1 MEKQLASK
9 LFILDDYN
17 SKENM
22 EEHIK
27 EYINKLKIDFP
38 SAIVTREFYK
48 KNGVLVRATQIN
60 YNLNKKWHYIEREDE
75 LEKEEV
81 RIKERGI
88 NGLGE
93 NVYREKDTRHNG
105 GNERERG
112 IKLSAGQKQRLNL
125 IRGILIDKDLY
136 FFDEPTS
143 NLDAVS
149 EEKITN
155 MIEKYLKDKTY
166 VIVTHRPKLK
176 ELCNK
181 HYVFENHM
189 MKELI
194 VI

>member
-1 MEKQLASK
+1 MEKQLVSK
-9 LFILDDYN
+9 IFILNDYN

-48 KNGVLVRATQIN
+48 GTGVLVRATQID
-60 YNLNKKWHYIEREDE
+60 YTINKKEHSIKKEDE

-93 NVYREKDTRHNG
+93 NVYREKETRHNG

-112 IKLSAGQKQRLNL
+112 GR
-125 IRGILIDKDLY
+125 
-136 FFDEPTS
+136 
-143 NLDAVS
+143 
-149 EEKITN
+149 
-155 MIEKYLKDKTY
+155 
-166 VIVTHRPKLK
+166 
-176 ELCNK
+176 
-181 HYVFENHM
+181 
-189 MKELI
+189 
-194 VI
+194 